1 MFPPPKSIRGSKLLT
16 RRGITEAFCLKLTES
31 AEEPYFDVWYGDRS
45 CARHQTTG
53 IKDEPISFDPQAR
66 SVRGRVLLATL
77 PLRAKRVCTCWQTTA
92 RFRAGRGHYTKRHKS
107 YAKEFGLSNRGAKG
121 TVISWRGD
129 RPPPVQSRRVAGSRR
144 SGASEHRSQRGGE

>member
-1 MFPPPKSIRGSKLLT
+1 MPIKPD
-16 RRGITEAFCLKLTES
+16 ITNASDSL
-31 AEEPYFDVWYGDRS
+31 W
-45 CARHQTTG
+45 
-53 IKDEPISFDPQAR
+53 
-66 SVRGRVLLATL
+66 SVAVERERVI
-77 PLRAKRVCTCWQTTA
+77 
-92 RFRAGRGHYTKRHKS
+92 GGHYTKRHKS